1 MTVTTWDARDLPIL
15 RVIVEMCDGGAPFV
29 GIEDIV
35 ERTELDVETVKTGL
49 WALAKEQP
57 PFFEYINMPG
67 LYGSDIGGI
76 RNPTGHSRRTVGTW
90 PKPEDRVAE
99 MIAMLWDA
107 AEREPDPHQ
116 KSILRKAAEY
126 VAGVPRDVAV
136 GFLIAVATAKG
147 G

>member
-1 MTVTTWDARDLPIL
+1 MEPEQIAEHTGL
-15 RVIVEMCDGGAPFV
+15 
-29 GIEDIV
+29 
-35 ERTELDVETVKTGL
+35 ELETVQAGL
-49 WALAKEQP
+49 RALVMEDP
-57 PFFEYINMPG
+57 PFFEYFDRTGIG
-67 LYGSDIGGI
+67 QSQREIGGI
-76 RNPTGHSRRTVGTW
+76 RNPTGYARRAVDAW

-99 MIAMLWDA
+99 MIAMLWEA